1 MCTVLLMDLGRNEVG
16 RIEKLAHKA
25 SIARTIGKT
34 IYLLTMI
41 LRVAA
46 TSLSTEKPS
55 GGGRRNSSLIDHV
68 RLTPPIMRFL
78 ITRGANVYLHKEK
91 NRIRILLEFR
101 SVSTDKQVPAT
112 CSQCEFDYC

>member
-55 GGGRRNSSLIDHV
+55 GGEAQFIIDRPRSTDTTNHAFPNHSW
-68 RLTPPIMRFL
+68 R
-78 ITRGANVYLHKEK
+78 K
-91 NRIRILLEFR
+91 RILAQRKKPHTHF
-101 SVSTDKQVPAT
+101 A
-112 CSQCEFDYC
+112 